1 MSSTSEEKYN
11 AQIEA
16 NKRADGISI
25 AKEFISDVSAE
36 KFTLPSMTL
45 DEKYGKENLQF
56 KRWLGYS

>member
-45 DEKYGKENLQF
+45 DEKYGK
-56 KRWLGYS
+56 